1 MGSASLNVVEET
13 NVWADLE
20 NAFLHHELATIKVE
34 MEIMAHQYDMMRRM
48 KDVYQQY
55 FNELL
60 AERNALLAK
69 RNMWQLQAKE

>member
-1 MGSASLNVVEET
+1 MGSASLNSVEET

-20 NAFLHHELATIKVE
+20 NAFLHHELASTKAE
-34 MEIMAHQYDMMRRM
+34 METMAHQYDMMCRM

-60 AERNALLAK
+60 AECNALLAE
-69 RNMWQLQAKE
+69 RNKWQLQAKE